1 MVGSVWAIIYSNF
14 ADRKRAIVTRRKANG
29 RSGEDITILIKM
41 PVADKIRRIH
51 RASQVGERLGDKT
64 SLEKFCV
71 EIIENFIADNRKG
84 VLL

>member
-1 MVGSVWAIIYSNF
+1 M
-14 ADRKRAIVTRRKANG
+14 TRRKANG
-29 RSGEDITILIKM
+29 RTGEDITILIKM

-51 RASQVGERLGDKT
+51 RAAQVGERLGDKT

-84 VLL
+84 VLI

>member
-1 MVGSVWAIIYSNF
+1 M
-14 ADRKRAIVTRRKANG
+14 TRRKANG
-29 RSGEDITILIKM
+29 RTGEDITILIKM

-71 EIIENFIADNRKG
+71 EIIENFIVDNRKG
-84 VLL
+84 MQL

>member
-1 MVGSVWAIIYSNF
+1 M
-14 ADRKRAIVTRRKANG
+14 TRRKANG
-29 RSGEDITILIKM
+29 RTGEDITILIKM

-71 EIIENFIADNRKG
+71 EIIESFIADNRKG

>member
-1 MVGSVWAIIYSNF
+1 MGRLWVALYGNF
-14 ADRKRAIVTRRKANG
+14 TDMWREIVTRRKVNG
-29 RSGEDITILIKM
+29 VIGENITILIKN

-51 RASQVGERLGDKT
+51 RTSQVGERNGDKT

>member
-1 MVGSVWAIIYSNF
+1 MVGRLWVALYGNF
-14 ADRKRAIVTRRKANG
+14 TDMWREIVTRRKVNG
-29 RSGEDITILIKM
+29 VIGENITILIKN

-51 RASQVGERLGDKT
+51 RTSQVGERNGDKT

>member
-1 MVGSVWAIIYSNF
+1 M
-14 ADRKRAIVTRRKANG
+14 TRRKANG
-29 RSGEDITILIKM
+29 RIGADITILIKN

-51 RASQVGERLGDKT
+51 RASQVGERNGDKT

>member
-1 MVGSVWAIIYSNF
+1 MGGVWVVAHSNF
-14 ADRKRAIVTRRKANG
+14 TDRGREIVTRRKANG
-29 RSGEDITILIKM
+29 RTGEDITILIKM

-84 VLL
+84 ILL